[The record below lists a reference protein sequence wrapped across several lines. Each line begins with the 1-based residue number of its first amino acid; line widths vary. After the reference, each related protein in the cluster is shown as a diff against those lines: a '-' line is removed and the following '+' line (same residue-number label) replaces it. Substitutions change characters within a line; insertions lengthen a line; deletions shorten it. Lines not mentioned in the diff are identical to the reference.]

1 MIGLYEKIILNVVRQ
16 HFPRSILG
24 KPPAD
29 TSTLLQYMLLVLK
42 SGMAWR
48 HLSDTACP
56 YNYRTVHRAFQQWNA
71 EGVFHQAY
79 RNLFKLYRRRRR
91 PKYHCIDSSYVKS
104 IYGVDCTGRNPTDRG
119 RKATKL
125 SAIVDDTGVLIAL
138 KFYQLSVFRIEYDN
152 DLVMVVNKE

>member
-1 MIGLYEKIILNVVRQ
+1 MGLYEKIILNVVRQ

-56 YNYRTVHRAFQQWNA
+56 YNYRTVQGHIPI
-71 EGVFHQAY
+71 
-79 RNLFKLYRRRRR
+79 
-91 PKYHCIDSSYVKS
+91 PKKTIVKALAVR
-104 IYGVDCTGRNPTDRG
+104 GLTFLVDEFNTSKMCPCGQC
-119 RKATKL
+119 AL
-125 SAIVDDTGVLIAL
+125 CDDI
-138 KFYQLSVFRIEYDN
+138 R
-152 DLVMVVNKE
+152 